1 MSRIGRM
8 PIAIPAGVDVK
19 IDGQH
24 VTVKGGKAELSLDV
38 HPDITVKLEDG
49 QILVSRPS
57 DDKNHRA
64 LHGLTRALIQNM
76 VTGVHEGFTK
86 TLEINGV
93 GYRATKAGNK
103 VTFNLGYS
111 HPIEMVEPEGITIDV
126 KDNQVLV
133 QGADKQLVGETAA
146 KIRSLRVPDVYKGKG
161 IAEGKKSVA
170 VRLVF
175 RLNDRTMTDEEADNG
190 VRKVLKKLESEAG
203 ITLRN

>member
-8 PIAIPAGVDVK
+8 PIVVPAGVDVKIDGQHVTVTAGVDVK

-57 DDKNHRA
+57 DDKNHRS

-76 VTGVHEGFTK
+76 VTGVHEGFSK

-93 GYRATKAGNK
+93 GYRATKQGNK
-103 VTFNLGYS
+103 VVFNLGYS
-111 HPIEMVEPEGITIDV
+111 HPIEMVEPAGITIDV
-126 KDNQVLV
+126 KDNQVIV

-161 IAEGKKSVA
+161 IKYAGEHLIIKEGKTGA
-170 VRLVF
+170 
-175 RLNDRTMTDEEADNG
+175 
-190 VRKVLKKLESEAG
+190 KK
-203 ITLRN
+203 